1 MKLKNS
7 WFTDLKNKRR
17 DRENQ
22 DCTIFCPH
30 VSLCVFSPQ
39 HFLFCFFFC
48 IFMSFLFFVFL
59 VALGNFVFAVTH
71 CRTPTQ
77 KKKNTVIRERQI
89 LLYSDFLSVCM
100 TRGTVTQ
107 TNPIIIT
114 WKRRES
120 EKKKWQKEKKTERRH
135 CWPKRDV
142 SSTGP
147 RESDRRDGYSL
158 FDPWSHWSPLRLQA
172 FVIVVLTS

>member
-1 MKLKNS
+1 MFPFVFFLHN
-7 WFTDLKNKRR
+7 
-17 DRENQ
+17 
-22 DCTIFCPH
+22 IFIY
-30 VSLCVFSPQ
+30 
-39 HFLFCFFFC
+39 FFFL

-100 TRGTVTQ
+100 TRGTVKQ

-120 EKKKWQKEKKTERRH
+120 EKKKWQKEKKKQRGGIVGQNVTCPQQVQENQIDGTGTP
-135 CWPKRDV
+135 CLIRDPI
-142 SSTGP
+142 GP
-147 RESDRRDGYSL
+147 PFGC
-158 FDPWSHWSPLRLQA
+158 RL
-172 FVIVVLTS
+172 L

>member
-1 MKLKNS
+1 
-7 WFTDLKNKRR
+7 
-17 DRENQ
+17 
-22 DCTIFCPH
+22 
-30 VSLCVFSPQ
+30 
-39 HFLFCFFFC
+39 
-48 IFMSFLFFVFL
+48 MSFLFFVFL

-114 WKRRES
+114 WKRRER
-120 EKKKWQKEKKTERRH
+120 EKEMTKGKKNREAALLAKT
-135 CWPKRDV
+135 
-142 SSTGP
+142 
-147 RESDRRDGYSL
+147 
-158 FDPWSHWSPLRLQA
+158 
-172 FVIVVLTS
+172 

>member
-1 MKLKNS
+1 MFPFVFFLHN
-7 WFTDLKNKRR
+7 
-17 DRENQ
+17 
-22 DCTIFCPH
+22 IF
-30 VSLCVFSPQ
+30 
-39 HFLFCFFFC
+39 FLLFFFC
-48 IFMSFLFFVFL
+48 IFMSFLFLVFL

-120 EKKKWQKEKKTERRH
+120 EKKKWQKQKKNREAALLAKMWRVLNRS
-135 CWPKRDV
+135 KRIR
-142 SSTGP
+142 STGRVLLVRSVIP
-147 RESDRRDGYSL
+147 LVPPSDAGFCNRR
-158 FDPWSHWSPLRLQA
+158 
-172 FVIVVLTS
+172 VN

>member
-114 WKRRES
+114 WKRRER
-120 EKKKWQKEKKTERRH
+120 EKEMTKGKKNREAALLAKTWRFLNRS
-135 CWPKRDV
+135 KRIR
-142 SSTGP
+142 STGRVLLVRAVIP
-147 RESDRRDGYSL
+147 LVPPSDAGFCNRR
-158 FDPWSHWSPLRLQA
+158 
-172 FVIVVLTS
+172 VN

>member
-39 HFLFCFFFC
+39 HFFFCFFFC

-120 EKKKWQKEKKTERRH
+120 EKKKWQKQKKNREAALLAKTWRFLNRS
-135 CWPKRDV
+135 KRIR
-142 SSTGP
+142 STGRVLLVRSVIP
-147 RESDRRDGYSL
+147 LVPPSDAGFCNRR
-158 FDPWSHWSPLRLQA
+158 
-172 FVIVVLTS
+172 VN

>member
-1 MKLKNS
+1 
-7 WFTDLKNKRR
+7 
-17 DRENQ
+17 
-22 DCTIFCPH
+22 
-30 VSLCVFSPQ
+30 
-39 HFLFCFFFC
+39 
-48 IFMSFLFFVFL
+48 MSFLFFVFL

-120 EKKKWQKEKKTERRH
+120 EKKK
-135 CWPKRDV
+135 
-142 SSTGP
+142 
-147 RESDRRDGYSL
+147 
-158 FDPWSHWSPLRLQA
+158 
-172 FVIVVLTS
+172 

>member
-39 HFLFCFFFC
+39 HFFFCFFFC

-120 EKKKWQKEKKTERRH
+120 EKKKWQKEKKQRGGIVGQNVTFPQQVQKNQIDRTGTP
-135 CWPKRDV
+135 CSIRDPI
-142 SSTGP
+142 GP
-147 RESDRRDGYSL
+147 PFGC
-158 FDPWSHWSPLRLQA
+158 RL
-172 FVIVVLTS
+172 L